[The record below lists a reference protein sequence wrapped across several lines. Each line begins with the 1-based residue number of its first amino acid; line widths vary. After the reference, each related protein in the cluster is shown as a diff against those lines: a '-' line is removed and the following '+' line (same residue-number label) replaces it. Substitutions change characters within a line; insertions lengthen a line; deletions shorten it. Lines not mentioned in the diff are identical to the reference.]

1 MEALCDVFH
10 HGSKRV
16 AKVTLE
22 TKSAI
27 LPVNQQMALFP
38 SSYWNRCNGVMT
50 DPMVKSDLIFAK
62 KEKNSGKMSHSRPY
76 SRHREQK
83 FRELSAAD
91 KQCRSPW
98 VPALPLC
105 WGLRLQPYARSCDT
119 AVVEVSALLGRLW
132 DPTSLCCVPG
142 TKGHSRDFSVA
153 GRSTSIPAPA
163 LTLQT
168 L

>member
-62 KEKNSGKMSHSRPY
+62 KEKNSGKMSHSR
-76 SRHREQK
+76 
-83 FRELSAAD
+83 
-91 KQCRSPW
+91 
-98 VPALPLC
+98 
-105 WGLRLQPYARSCDT
+105 G
-119 AVVEVSALLGRLW
+119 
-132 DPTSLCCVPG
+132 
-142 TKGHSRDFSVA
+142 
-153 GRSTSIPAPA
+153 
-163 LTLQT
+163 
-168 L
+168 